1 MGFAV
6 LFLFLLYILYELFV
20 GAFFLPLPI
29 NDVGTVRYRTLPYMT
44 VALIAL
50 NSLVFIVWQAPNLY
64 QGMEALDT
72 TGDTQM
78 LDSYVGQIWTY
89 GYRTSYLREGKSVG
103 AFVTFTSIFMHS
115 DMWHLLGNM
124 VFLWAFGRRLED
136 ACGSWRFLLFY
147 LLAGLVANMGSVL
160 LNPSGADLP
169 GIGASGAISGVMGA
183 YLLLFP
189 GAKVLCFWGVISIV
203 RVPVVFLARTFGT
216 SGELRTASAWRW
228 TIKVPAWLLLIYF
241 LARDLLPSL
250 ETIQNGGQELGGVN
264 NLAHLTGFL
273 AALAI
278 FLFVRKDLAM
288 RYISG
293 RSI

>member
-6 LFLFLLYILYELFV
+6 FFLFLLYIFYSLFV
-20 GAFFLPLPI
+20 SAFFLPLPI
-29 NDVGTVRYRTLPYMT
+29 SDIGTVRYRTLPYMT
-44 VALIAL
+44 IALIIV
-50 NSLVFIVWQAPNLY
+50 NSLVFIIWQAPNLY
-64 QGMEALDT
+64 QGMEAFDL

-78 LDSYVGQIWTY
+78 LDSYVAQVWTY
-89 GYRTSYLREGKSVG
+89 GYRTSYMREGLSIG
-103 AFVTFTSIFMHS
+103 ALVTFTSMFMHS
-115 DMWHLLGNM
+115 DMWHLMGNM

-147 LLAGLVANMGSVL
+147 LLAGLVANLGSVL
-160 LNPSGADLP
+160 LNPSDVDLP

-189 GAKVLCFWGVISIV
+189 AAKVLCFWGIISIL
-203 RVPVVFLARTFGT
+203 RVPVVYLTRVIGV
-216 SGELRTASAWRW
+216 GQELRRASAWRW

-293 RSI
+293 RAI